1 MAVVLIKLV
10 PKSTKSNSIQA
21 ATTATPT
28 TSAAS
33 PSGPVNEDVKIPG
46 VYSTVKK
53 ENETFNRLLWAGV
66 GSVATLLL
74 VAVFGKSKN

>member
-1 MAVVLIKLV
+1 MAVVLIKLI
-10 PKSTKSNSIQA
+10 PKQAASGGASTQA
-21 ATTATPT
+21 AT
-28 TSAAS
+28 SAATAATT
-33 PSGPVNEDVKIPG
+33 PAKEVDVPG

-53 ENETFNRLLWAGV
+53 ENKTFNRLLWAGV